1 MSADMPT
8 ADAGPAVT
16 LEHRGALALVTMNRP
31 GRANVI
37 DDDSGAAL
45 ADIARQ
51 LGEQAASGR
60 VRAVLLQARGA
71 QFCAGGDIAGMVR
84 AADRLGDKLDRG
96 IPALHDTIHR
106 LATLPVPV
114 VSAVGGAVGGGGI
127 GLALCADIVLAGASM
142 KLRGGYTAIGLTPDV
157 GASWFLTRRVGAQ
170 RAKYIFM
177 SNRPVNAQQALA
189 WGLVCDVL
197 PDAELADHALA
208 LADSLA
214 AGATAALGR
223 VKTLVD
229 GAMDR
234 PLAEHLALEHRFMV
248 ASGRGPESA
257 EGVRAFIAKRAPDFG
272 GT

>member
-1 MSADMPT
+1 MNPLDDNA
-8 ADAGPAVT
+8 AVT
-16 LEHRGALALVTMNRP
+16 LAYRGALALVTMNRP
-31 GRANVI
+31 ERANVI

-45 ADIARQ
+45 AEIARR
-51 LGEQAASGR
+51 LGEQAASGQ

-96 IPALHDTIHR
+96 IPPLHDTIHR

-127 GLALCADIVLAGASM
+127 GLALCADIVLAAESM

-177 SNRPVNAQQALA
+177 SNRPVSAQQALA
-189 WGLVCDVL
+189 WGLVCEVL
-197 PDAELADHALA
+197 PDAELADQALA
-208 LADSLA
+208 LATSLA
-214 AGATAALGR
+214 NGATAALGR

-234 PLAEHLALEHRFMV
+234 GLVEQLALEHRFMV
-248 ASGRGPESA
+248 ASGRGAESA
-257 EGVRAFIAKRAPDFG
+257 EGVKAFIAKRAPDFG
-272 GT
+272 AA